1 SQAAAPQA
9 AGSQAAASPAAAA
22 QKPKLSVPPE
32 PAAKPVLEQAK
43 AGLPQKP
50 RVSDR
55 PGLADH
61 R

>member
-1 SQAAAPQA
+1 MPAAATPA
-9 AGSQAAASPAAAA
+9 AGTATPAAATAAPAAAA
-22 QKPKLSVPPE
+22 APKPKLSVPAE
-32 PAAKPVLEQAK
+32 PAAAK

-50 RVSDR
+50 LVSDR